1 MWEAALRVNARFRR
15 TLLARGLSFATR
27 SRRRRTI
34 WFWCLADGRR
44 PLLDGG
50 SPPRRVASSA
60 HCMRACIGY
69 LRVPAAGDG
78 ETLFAL
84 LNFSSD
90 APPIVLR
97 DLGQPLGPV
106 RPLLS
111 TAG

>member
-1 MWEAALRVNARFRR
+1 
-15 TLLARGLSFATR
+15 
-27 SRRRRTI
+27 
-34 WFWCLADGRR
+34 
-44 PLLDGG
+44 
-50 SPPRRVASSA
+50 
-60 HCMRACIGY
+60 MRACIGY

-90 APPIVLR
+90 APRIVLR

-111 TAG
+111 TAGQDAHPNRDGRLRLRPHEGLILSLGRNARARRSGLA